1 MNDQPQEYQDT
12 DHAEARAALPGQ
24 VNPLHARAYGAAQA
38 SHAGAPADEPGNL
51 PELSASQAQQPTMQQ
66 SIPPVQNIYITQQVQ
81 QQAPSVVV
89 AVAPK
94 SMALAIVLAAFFG
107 PLGMLYSTVTG
118 AVVMFL
124 ASIAVASVTFGIGLI
139 FMWPICI
146 VWAAVA
152 ASQAN
157 ARSVAQAQSMTQI
170 SR

>member
-1 MNDQPQEYQDT
+1 MNDQPQEYQAT
-12 DHAEARAALPGQ
+12 DQAEAPAALPGQ
-24 VNPLHARAYGAAQA
+24 VNPLHAHAYGAARA
-38 SHAGAPADEPGNL
+38 SQAGAPADEPGTS
-51 PELSASQAQQPTMQQ
+51 PEQSAPQAQQPTMQQ

-94 SMALAIVLAAFFG
+94 SMVLAIVLAAFFG

-124 ASIAVASVTFGIGLI
+124 ASIVVAAVTFGVGLI
-139 FMWPICI
+139 ATWPICI